1 MQNLDMR
8 HFTTVQTAADN
19 DYVILNLGTGLAA
32 KISVGLLKNLLTA
45 KISPNIVDG
54 VWHVGTTSLDVSAE
68 GKTPELRQGELG
80 IEYKYTTED
89 DTSWKLLI
97 PYTSIK
103 LQYDMLTASQ
113 KDEMATLV
121 SGQIAE
127 DVYTRVSEDVVEEFT
142 ETINTAVEGAN
153 TAANNANTAAT
164 DAINAKNEAIA
175 AKNNTVKAIQEAEIV
190 TTEANKATQ
199 DALTATTSA
208 TKAAQDAIEATNAS
222 EKATEEAIK
231 ATNEA
236 VQAKQ
241 DAEEATNRTNTAT
254 TSAIKAAND
263 ANAAKNE
270 ANLATKNA
278 KEAALEANN
287 AAEEANKYANR
298 VKDITEAQ
306 WEEME
311 ENKTWVEGVEYNV
324 YESAEEEEVV
334 EDEV

>member
-1 MQNLDMR
+1 MAEETMQNLDMR

-54 VWHVGTTSLDVSAE
+54 IWHVGTTSLDVSAE

-89 DTSWKLLI
+89 DTAWRLLI

-103 LQYDMLTASQ
+103 LQFDMLTASQ

-121 SGQIAE
+121 SGQITE
-127 DVYTRVSEDVVEEFT
+127 DVYTRVSEDVVEGFT
-142 ETINTAVEGAN
+142 ESINTAVEGAN
-153 TAANNANTAAT
+153 TAANKANTAAT
-164 DAINAKNEAIA
+164 DAVNAKNEAIA
-175 AKNNTVKAIQEAEIV
+175 AKNDTVKAIQEAETA
-190 TTEANKATQ
+190 TTEANNAAQ
-199 DALTATTSA
+199 NALTATTSA
-208 TKAAQDAIEATNAS
+208 TKATQDAIEATGAS
-222 EKATEEAIK
+222 EKATEGAIK

-241 DAEEATNRTNTAT
+241 DAEEATRRTNAAT
-254 TSAIKAAND
+254 TSAITATND

-270 ANLATKNA
+270 ANLATKKA
-278 KEAALEANN
+278 EEAATEANN
-287 AAEEANKYANR
+287 AAEEANKYAGR
-298 VKDITEAQ
+298 VVDVTEAE
-306 WEEME
+306 WEEMV
-311 ENKTWVEGVEYNV
+311 ENGTWKEGVEYNV
-324 YESAEEEEVV
+324 YSE
-334 EDEV
+334 EDEI

>member
-54 VWHVGTTSLDVSAE
+54 VWHVGATSLDVSAE

-89 DTSWKLLI
+89 DTAWRLLI

-103 LQYDMLTASQ
+103 LQYDMLTQSQ
-113 KDEMATLV
+113 KEEVFANV
-121 SGQIAE
+121 SAQIK
-127 DVYTRVSEDVVEEFT
+127 SEVIEEVEEVT
-142 ETINTAVEGAN
+142 KKA
-153 TAANNANTAAT
+153 
-164 DAINAKNEAIA
+164 DEAIL
-175 AKNNTVKAIQEAEIV
+175 KAE
-190 TTEANKATQ
+190 
-199 DALTATTSA
+199 TATT
-208 TKAAQDAIEATNAS
+208 
-222 EKATEEAIK
+222 
-231 ATNEA
+231 
-236 VQAKQ
+236 
-241 DAEEATNRTNTAT
+241 
-254 TSAIKAAND
+254 D
-263 ANAAKNE
+263 ANK
-270 ANLATKNA
+270 
-278 KEAALEANN
+278 

-298 VKDITEAQ
+298 VKDIDEAQ

-311 ENKTWVEGVEYNV
+311 ENKTWEEGVEYNV
-324 YESAEEEEVV
+324 YERTEEEEVV